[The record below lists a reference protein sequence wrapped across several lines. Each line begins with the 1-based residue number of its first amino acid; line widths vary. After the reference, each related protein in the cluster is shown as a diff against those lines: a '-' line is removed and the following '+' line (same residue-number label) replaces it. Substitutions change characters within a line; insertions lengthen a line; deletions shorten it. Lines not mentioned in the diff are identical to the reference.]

1 MEKFRHI
8 LAMIQKLQRLEVEK
22 MGQILC
28 VKKVPFRKSGH
39 IYYSACL
46 PTYTVLWSSS
56 NFSLSSLNEEDLQRN
71 KDLSYFENKDFVFCT
86 SVVFGHAF

>member
-8 LAMIQKLQRLEVEK
+8 LAMIQKLQHLEVEK

-39 IYYSACL
+39 N
-46 PTYTVLWSSS
+46 YTVS
-56 NFSLSSLNEEDLQRN
+56 
-71 KDLSYFENKDFVFCT
+71 
-86 SVVFGHAF
+86 

>member
-1 MEKFRHI
+1 M

-39 IYYSACL
+39 ICYF
-46 PTYTVLWSSS
+46 VLRTS
-56 NFSLSSLNEEDLQRN
+56 
-71 KDLSYFENKDFVFCT
+71 FVT
-86 SVVFGHAF
+86 AE